1 MERYDGVLDV
11 LLDPIG
17 CLLFSK
23 LHQALV
29 FFADQRLPG
38 RRSGQLRART
48 EPLTGYILGGATDL
62 ACKKEYYTVFIDE
75 TVILLD
81 VISISAG
88 MRGLQVL
95 LVRTTTSG

>member
-1 MERYDGVLDV
+1 M
-11 LLDPIG
+11 LLDADE

-29 FFADQRLPG
+29 FFVDRRLPG

-48 EPLTGYILGGATDL
+48 EPLTGDILGGVTAL
-62 ACKKEYYTVFIDE
+62 ACKKGYDTVFIE
-75 TVILLD
+75 VTAILLD
-81 VISISAG
+81 VITISAR

-95 LVRTTTSG
+95 LARTTSG